1 MTGWIEENQPFNH
14 KDGMNKEQVLRRYA
28 PGERIWSRQVA
39 GWARAVRQYDLDTE
53 ISQTCGSKRHRK
65 AGMSL
70 DGSVVIAKELRLL
83 QNTEEETRMKR
94 YLGVDLHRTQFV
106 VCTRWENGEQEIR
119 QWRIGELDQFVE
131 QLQAEDQIA
140 VEAMGTTARFYDAVV
155 RRVERVVVV
164 NPHQFKVI
172 SDSVK
177 KTDRRDAAALALYL
191 EKDLLPEV
199 RMKPKQN
206 RELMHLAETR
216 DLLVKQR
223 SALKGKINN
232 LLAMQGIELKREAL
246 SSKIA
251 LERVLAQPVSGMVQL
266 ELRILV
272 EQIRSLSES
281 IAELDERLEEEGQ
294 QLPGYAN
301 LTSIKG
307 IGSLSATVLLTVIG
321 KISDFADENKLAA
334 YLGLVPKIANSNE
347 SERSGRIT
355 KQGNKLARTALVQCG
370 LVAQVMRRCT
380 CLRPAAPPPHRWH
393 SRPPGPST

>member
-1 MTGWIEENQPFNH
+1 
-14 KDGMNKEQVLRRYA
+14 
-28 PGERIWSRQVA
+28 
-39 GWARAVRQYDLDTE
+39 
-53 ISQTCGSKRHRK
+53 
-65 AGMSL
+65 
-70 DGSVVIAKELRLL
+70 
-83 QNTEEETRMKR
+83 
-94 YLGVDLHRTQFV
+94 
-106 VCTRWENGEQEIR
+106 
-119 QWRIGELDQFVE
+119 
-131 QLQAEDQIA
+131 
-140 VEAMGTTARFYDAVV
+140 
-155 RRVERVVVV
+155 
-164 NPHQFKVI
+164 VI
-172 SDSVK
+172 SESVK
-177 KTDRRDAAALALYL
+177 KTDRNDAAALALYL
-191 EKDLLPEV
+191 AKDLLPEV

-251 LERVLAQPVSGMVQL
+251 LERVLASPVSGMVQL
-266 ELRILV
+266 ELRVLV

-334 YLGLVPKIANSNE
+334 YLGLVPRIQNSNE

-370 LVAQVMRRCT
+370 LVAKRYSPYLQRFYERIKRRRGGGKAKIALARKLVKIVYDT
-380 CLRPAAPPPHRWH
+380 LKNQWVFEDFPSFTLAA
-393 SRPPGPST
+393 

>member
-1 MTGWIEENQPFNH
+1 
-14 KDGMNKEQVLRRYA
+14 
-28 PGERIWSRQVA
+28 
-39 GWARAVRQYDLDTE
+39 
-53 ISQTCGSKRHRK
+53 
-65 AGMSL
+65 
-70 DGSVVIAKELRLL
+70 
-83 QNTEEETRMKR
+83 MKR

-119 QWRIGELDQFVE
+119 EWRIRELSQFVE
-131 QLQAEDQIA
+131 QLQPEDQVA

-155 RRVERVVVV
+155 GRVSRVVVV

-172 SDSVK
+172 SESVK

-216 DLLVKQR
+216 DMLVKQR
-223 SALKGKINN
+223 SAMKNKINN

-251 LERVLAQPVSGMVQL
+251 LNRILVMPVSGMVKV
-266 ELRILV
+266 ELRVLV
-272 EQIRSLSES
+272 EQIRSLSAS
-281 IAELDERLEEEGQ
+281 IAELDEQLEEAGQ
-294 QLPGYAN
+294 QLPGYEN

-321 KISDFADENKLAA
+321 KISDFANEDKLAA
-334 YLGLVPKIANSNE
+334 YLGLVPRIANSNE
-347 SERSGRIT
+347 SEHSGRIT

-370 LVAQVMRRCT
+370 LVAKRYSPYLSRFYERIKQRRGGGKAKIALARKLVKIVYDT
-380 CLRPAAPPPHRWH
+380 LKNQWVFEDFPSFTLAA
-393 SRPPGPST
+393 

>member
-1 MTGWIEENQPFNH
+1 
-14 KDGMNKEQVLRRYA
+14 
-28 PGERIWSRQVA
+28 
-39 GWARAVRQYDLDTE
+39 
-53 ISQTCGSKRHRK
+53 
-65 AGMSL
+65 
-70 DGSVVIAKELRLL
+70 
-83 QNTEEETRMKR
+83 MKR

-119 QWRIGELDQFVE
+119 QWRIGELPKFVE
-131 QLQAEDQIA
+131 QLQSQDQMA

-155 RRVERVVVV
+155 GRVARVVVV

-172 SDSVK
+172 SESVK
-177 KTDRRDAAALALYL
+177 KTDRHDAQALALYL

-232 LLAMQGIELKREAL
+232 LLAMQGMELKREAL

-251 LERVLAQPVSGMVQL
+251 LERVLASPVSGMVQL
-266 ELRILV
+266 ELRVLV

-294 QLPGYAN
+294 QLAGYEN

-321 KISDFADENKLAA
+321 KISDFADENKLAS
-334 YLGLVPKIANSNE
+334 YLGLGAQNS
-347 SERSGRIT
+347 
-355 KQGNKLARTALVQCG
+355 QLQ
-370 LVAQVMRRCT
+370 
-380 CLRPAAPPPHRWH
+380 
-393 SRPPGPST
+393 